1 MGSAPFTLSQF
12 ADDLLHFMDQNDLD
26 QADILGFSDGANIA
40 LLFAL
45 RYPERVRRLILDA
58 ANLYPEGLEPWLLQS
73 FRDSY
78 DAAMQE
84 DSPEAAYSAALLEL
98 MLNEP
103 HISPE
108 ELHAITAPTLV
119 MAGDR
124 DIIQWEHTILIAD
137 NIPNARLA
145 IIPGGHEIAR
155 EHPAAFNQ
163 AVRAFFEETPLYE
176 GDLL

>member
-1 MGSAPFTLSQF
+1 
-12 ADDLLHFMDQNDLD
+12 
-26 QADILGFSDGANIA
+26 
-40 LLFAL
+40 L

-78 DAAMQE
+78 TAALQDHSPDAAY
-84 DSPEAAYSAALLEL
+84 AAALLEL

-103 HISPE
+103 QIDPE

-124 DIIQWEHTILIAD
+124 DIIQWDHTLLIAG

-155 EHPAAFNQ
+155 EHPPAFNQ
-163 AVRAFFEETPLYE
+163 AVRAFFEETPLDE
-176 GDLL
+176 GVLL